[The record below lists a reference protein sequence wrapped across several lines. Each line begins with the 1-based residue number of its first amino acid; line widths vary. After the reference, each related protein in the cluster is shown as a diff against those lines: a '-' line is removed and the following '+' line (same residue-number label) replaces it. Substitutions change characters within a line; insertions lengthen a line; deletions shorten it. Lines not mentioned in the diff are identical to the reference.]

1 MDHFSEVVD
10 EECYPEAL
18 AIATLAGFFLAGNFS
33 EVNVVVLDIIGRIN
47 KENPVPMIL
56 GEMLNGLDDLKEGM

>member
-1 MDHFSEVVD
+1 MDHFFEVVN
-10 EECYPEAL
+10 EECYPKAL
-18 AIATLAGFFLAGNFS
+18 AIAALAGFFLAGNFS
-33 EVNVVVLDIIGRIN
+33 EVDVVVLDIIGRIN